1 MPSPQLYDL
10 IHDKEIYN
18 ELKSEL
24 EVKIDDL
31 KLKLIQTDSK
41 ISNLDRYID
50 MSVDVVSN
58 ISKYWGLNNIEVK
71 KRTQELVFPEG
82 LSLDIKNR
90 RYLTKNV
97 NLFFLISSALS
108 MDTEGINDKKQPI
121 SRLLLSLPYGLV
133 AGTRLERATFGL

>member
-1 MPSPQLYDL
+1 
-10 IHDKEIYN
+10 
-18 ELKSEL
+18 
-24 EVKIDDL
+24 L

-41 ISNLDRYID
+41 ISNLDKYID

-71 KRTQELVFPEG
+71 KRTQELVFPEV

-133 AGTRLERATFGL
+133 AGAGLEPATFGL